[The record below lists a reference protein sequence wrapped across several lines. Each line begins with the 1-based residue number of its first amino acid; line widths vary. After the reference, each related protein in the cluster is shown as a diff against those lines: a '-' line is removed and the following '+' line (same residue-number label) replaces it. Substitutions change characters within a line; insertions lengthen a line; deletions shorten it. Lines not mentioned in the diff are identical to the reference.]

1 MKLCLDIGNN
11 RIKAGWFDRDPL
23 APAETLT
30 LEGDLHSVLDTL
42 EQTGRIRPGLCC
54 SVRPLGEDIRDRLD
68 SMHIAVLDHRTTL
81 PFPNHYKTPETL
93 GKDRLAAVAGA
104 YAIAPASSALII
116 DAGTCVTY
124 DLLDVGQGYL
134 GGNIA
139 PGMYMRLQAMHEYTA
154 ALPLAKPAEEIVE
167 LGTDTISALQAGAQ
181 TGLCME
187 INAFIGFYQ
196 NKYPGLNIFLTG
208 GDASYLCSH
217 CVQGARYEPYLVL
230 IGLNEIYS
238 HQ

>member
-1 MKLCLDIGNN
+1 MKLCLDIGNT
-11 RIKAGWFDRDPL
+11 RVKAGWFDADRL
-23 APAETLT
+23 IPAQTLT
-30 LEGDLHSVLDTL
+30 LEGDLASVLDTL
-42 EQTGRIRPGLCC
+42 EQSGLIRPGLCC
-54 SVRPLGEDIRDRLD
+54 SVRPLEEEIRTRLNA
-68 SMHIAVLDHRTTL
+68 MHIAVLDHRTVL
-81 PFPNHYKTPETL
+81 PFFNHYKTPETL

-104 YAIAPASSALII
+104 YAIAPASSALVI

-124 DLLDVGQGYL
+124 DLIDAGQGYL

-139 PGMYMRLQAMHEYTA
+139 PGMHMRLQAMHEYTA
-154 ALPLAKPAEEIVE
+154 ALPLAGPAGELVE

-217 CVQGARYEPYLVL
+217 CVQVARYEPYLVL
-230 IGLNEIYS
+230 IGLYEIYR